1 MNPWHPI
8 DHFDL
13 RNGPFLKPRPRLE
26 PLSLLSFRW
35 DLSDYYFYK
44 WYVLLNFAHEE
55 IAYCYYLFC
64 NAFLKVSKSRKIA
77 LSYRLAAHPSI
88 ILCETFAT
96 SGLNKALSKIICKTA
111 FHQTQILKKLHFSS
125 LVSLLPGQIEFCR
138 PKQMSPWPP
147 VEVANR
153 YISCKEFEIHS
164 QGTDGGRTPSFRWR
178 SGENTSKDYSLA
190 VEQLFHFP
198 SKN

>member
-1 MNPWHPI
+1 MVGTNFYLPTLLKVRIVVYGFCKPQFTSIFVTPLTNKLSVNPWHPI

-13 RNGPFLKPRPRLE
+13 RNGPFLKLRPRLE

-35 DLSDYYFYK
+35 DLSDYYYFYK

-111 FHQTQILKKLHFSS
+111 
-125 LVSLLPGQIEFCR
+125 
-138 PKQMSPWPP
+138 M
-147 VEVANR
+147 
-153 YISCKEFEIHS
+153 
-164 QGTDGGRTPSFRWR
+164 
-178 SGENTSKDYSLA
+178 
-190 VEQLFHFP
+190 P
-198 SKN
+198 SKRKYWKSFIFLL